1 MFKQDIIGMSS
12 SFSHVSVMQR
22 MSRLCSLKMSFTIS
36 TLFLIE
42 HTFSVATF
50 NLVLSGD
57 EFRCRKALSIG
68 VLKGC
73 KGGDMVEDGLFLF
86 VSGLGE
92 VSQIEGLGG

>member
-1 MFKQDIIGMSS
+1 MSS

-57 EFRCRKALSIG
+57 EFRCRKALSNG
-68 VLKGC
+68 VLKEC
-73 KGGDMVEDGLFLF
+73 KGVMVEDGLFLF
-86 VSGLGE
+86 VSGVVE